1 MGGQVDPDRVI
12 AQIATR
18 QNGIVARRQL
28 VAAGLSHRQIDRRVE
43 SGRLHV
49 LHRGVYAVGH
59 RVVGAAGRWW
69 AAVLA
74 CGDGAV
80 LSHFSAAHAW
90 RLRRSE
96 AAVVDVSVGRS
107 GHLDRRGIRL
117 HRRRSLSAADITAL
131 DGLPITTPARTVLDL
146 AAAGLR
152 GAKLE
157 AVVDIAVHERLD
169 FGDLERLL
177 ASAQP
182 GTAELREVVRRYAP
196 GTVDVRSRLE
206 ALLIELC
213 DAAGVPRPA
222 VNVVVA
228 GHVRDFFWAQVP
240 LVVEAD
246 SWRWHRSPA
255 RLSEDRARDVSL
267 TLAGIPFLRFSYE
280 QVVERP
286 GYVVGALRA
295 ALGST

>member
-1 MGGQVDPDRVI
+1 MGGQVDPDRAI
-12 AQIATR
+12 AEIAAR
-18 QNGIVARRQL
+18 QSGVVARRQL

-49 LHRGVYAVGH
+49 LFRGVYAVGH

-90 RLRRSE
+90 QLRLSE

-107 GHLDRRGIRL
+107 GHVRRPGIRL
-117 HRRRSLSAADITAL
+117 HRRRSLSADDVTVL

-157 AVVDIAVHERLD
+157 AVVDVAVHERLD
-169 FGDLERLL
+169 FADLERLL
-177 ASAQP
+177 RSRQP
-182 GTAELREVVRRYAP
+182 GTAALREVVRRYSV
-196 GTVDVRSRLE
+196 GSVDVRSRLE
-206 ALLIELC
+206 ILCVELC
-213 DAAGVPRPA
+213 DSAGLPRPSM
-222 VNVVVA
+222 NVVVA
-228 GHVRDFFWAQVP
+228 GRVRDFFWADVP

-246 SWRWHRSPA
+246 SWRWHRSPGA
-255 RLSEDRARDVSL
+255 
-267 TLAGIPFLRFSYE
+267 
-280 QVVERP
+280 VER
-286 GYVVGALRA
+286 
-295 ALGST
+295 GS

>member
-1 MGGQVDPDRVI
+1 MGGRVDPDRAI
-12 AQIATR
+12 AEIAAR
-18 QNGIVARRQL
+18 QSGVVARRQL
-28 VAAGLSHRQIDRRVE
+28 VAAGLSHRQIDRRVA

-49 LHRGVYAVGH
+49 LFRGVYAVGH
-59 RVVGAAGRWW
+59 RIVGAAGRWW

-80 LSHFSAAHAW
+80 LSHVSAAHAW
-90 RLRRSE
+90 QLRPSE

-107 GHLDRRGIRL
+107 GRLRRPGLRL
-117 HRRRSLSAADITAL
+117 HRRRSLSAAEVTVL

-146 AAAGLR
+146 AAGGLR

-157 AVVDIAVHERLD
+157 AVVDVAVHERLD

-177 ASAQP
+177 RSRQP
-182 GTAELREVVRRYAP
+182 GTTALREVLGRYAA
-196 GTVDVRSRLE
+196 GSVDVRSRLE
-206 ALLIELC
+206 RLCVELC
-213 DAAGVPRPA
+213 DSAGLPRPSM
-222 VNVVVA
+222 NVVVA
-228 GHVRDFFWAQVP
+228 GRVRDFFWADVP

-246 SWRWHRSPA
+246 SFRWHRSPA
-255 RLSEDRARDVSL
+255 RLSEDRERDVSL

-280 QVVERP
+280 QVVDRP
-286 GYVVGALRA
+286 AYVIGALRA

>member
-12 AQIATR
+12 AEIATR
-18 QNGIVARRQL
+18 QHGVVARRQL
-28 VAAGLSHRQIDRRVE
+28 VTAGLSHRQIDRRIE

-49 LHRGVYAVGH
+49 LFRGVYAVGH

-90 RLRRSE
+90 QLRPSA

-107 GHLDRRGIRL
+107 GRLERPGIRL
-117 HRRRSLSAADITAL
+117 HRRRFLCIDDVTVL

-152 GAKLE
+152 GARLE
-157 AVVDIAVHERLD
+157 AVVDVAVHERLD

-177 ASAQP
+177 ASRQA
-182 GTAELREVVRRYAP
+182 GTAALREVIRSYAP
-196 GTVDVRSRLE
+196 GSVDVRSGLE
-206 ALLIELC
+206 VRFLELC
-213 DAAGVPRPA
+213 
-222 VNVVVA
+222 
-228 GHVRDFFWAQVP
+228 
-240 LVVEAD
+240 
-246 SWRWHRSPA
+246 SHRSPG
-255 RLSEDRARDVSL
+255 RLSEDRERDASL

-280 QVVERP
+280 QIVNRP
-286 GYVVGALRA
+286 GYIVRTLGA